1 MKLKKILALAF
12 AGITITA
19 NALAMDWNQYDD
31 SKDYAASSMHQGYYT
46 VDYIPSVSI
55 DLYNPPFYALSVNQY
70 SVKPDHSVQSIGRA
84 TYLLNYDTK
93 EVQLLDLAHPEHP
106 WIQLPMAEN
115 FQQIKNINKLFRQAY
130 GIDFQPVGF
139 QSRN

>member
-12 AGITITA
+12 AGLTITA
-19 NALAMDWNQYDD
+19 NAFAMSWNQYDD
-31 SKDYAASSMHQGYYT
+31 SKDFAASSMHQCYYT
-46 VDYIPSVSI
+46 VDYLPSVSI

-70 SVKPDHSVQSIGRA
+70 AVENNGSVKNIGRA
-84 TYLLNYDTK
+84 TYFLNYKTK
-93 EVQLLDLAHPEHP
+93 EVQLLDLAHPDHP

-130 GIDFQPVGF
+130 GIDFQTLGT
-139 QSRN
+139 SSK